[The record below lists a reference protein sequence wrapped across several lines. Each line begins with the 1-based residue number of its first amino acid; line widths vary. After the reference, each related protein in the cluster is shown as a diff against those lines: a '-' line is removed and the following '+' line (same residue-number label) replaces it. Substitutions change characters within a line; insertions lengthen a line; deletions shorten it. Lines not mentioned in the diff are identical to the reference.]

1 MVSRR
6 VWVGLVLV
14 CIAGA
19 ALGGCQA
26 QAPSQGRPG
35 RGKLRPMVTLA
46 EAYRELQ
53 STLDTLRVSGAV
65 KTSDGLLLPET
76 IIVGIRSEIC
86 VESRRPGQRFWSL
99 DFDTCFVFVSADTVD
114 EYGEYAV
121 DVPCIDADGN
131 YEASYPFGDLRLVPK
146 GPVSFLADSDAG
158 WRHQETFTTSRNQ
171 RRDLILDLDT
181 EIFFV
186 INDPALLRTEPDRDS
201 REIGRYD
208 FGKGIAVVRFHRGWA
223 QCLMGGKIGWME
235 MRCLGTEKE
244 MRELAPFR
252 TKPEAPAER

>member
-1 MVSRR
+1 MQSRR
-6 VWVGLVLV
+6 TWAGVVLAWV
-14 CIAGA
+14 AGA
-19 ALGGCQA
+19 VLGACQA
-26 QAPSQGRPG
+26 QAPTQGRPG
-35 RGKLRPMVTLA
+35 RGAVRPMVTLA
-46 EAYRELQ
+46 EAYHELQ
-53 STLDTLRVSGAV
+53 TTLDTLRVWGAV
-65 KTSDGLLLPET
+65 RTSDGLLLPET
-76 IIVGIRSEIC
+76 ITVGIRSEIC

-99 DFDTCFVFVSADTVD
+99 DFDTCFVFVSTDTVD

-121 DVPCIDADGN
+121 DVPCIDADGD

-171 RRDLILDLDT
+171 QRDLILDLDT

-186 INDPALLRTEPDRDS
+186 INDPALLRTQPDRNA
-201 REIGRYD
+201 REIARYE
-208 FGKGIAVVRFHRGWA
+208 FGQGIAVVRFHQGWA
-223 QCLMGGKIGWME
+223 QCLMAGKMGWME

-252 TKPEAPAER
+252 SRPEAPGER